1 VIQLEDIHIQL
12 PGFSVSSINLEVD
25 RGGFFALIGP
35 TGAGKTLI
43 LECIAGLIKPSRGRI
58 MIGGREVTGLPP
70 EKRRVGIV
78 YQDHALFPHLTV
90 EQNIRYGLRYIGGR
104 NPDRINPQ
112 LMGLIERLGIS
123 HLKGRRVNNLS
134 GGEKQRTAL
143 ARALAVNP
151 EVLLLDEPL
160 SALDPNF
167 RNDIRAMLA
176 DLHHET
182 GLTCLMVT
190 HDFSDVLTLADRMA
204 VLNKGRLEQ
213 CGEVAQIFKRP
224 ASRFV
229 AGFVGIKN
237 VFAADFNGCLARVG
251 GLELRLSSPA
261 PDKAGHICIRAE
273 GVILAPNGAESGNG
287 MNSLQGRIKALTD
300 LGSHW
305 EVRLDVSGLTLY
317 ADVSA
322 QQARELGVGGEHC
335 LALLDPGEIHCMV

>member
-204 VLNKGRLEQ
+204 VLNNGRLEQ

-237 VFAADFNGCLARVG
+237 VFAARFQGRTAWVEG
-251 GLELRLSSPA
+251 HELRMQTPA
-261 PDKAGHICIRAE
+261 PKEAGHICIRAE
-273 GVILAPNGAESGNG
+273 ELILTEGSGQSGNG
-287 MNSLQGRIKALTD
+287 CNTLSGRIKAMAD
-300 LGSHW
+300 FGSHW
-305 EVRLDVSGLTLY
+305 EVQFEAGGLTLHC
-317 ADVSA
+317 AVSA
-322 QQARELGVGGEHC
+322 EQARRLNPGSQGCRVAFKPEGLHC
-335 LALLDPGEIHCMV
+335 IF